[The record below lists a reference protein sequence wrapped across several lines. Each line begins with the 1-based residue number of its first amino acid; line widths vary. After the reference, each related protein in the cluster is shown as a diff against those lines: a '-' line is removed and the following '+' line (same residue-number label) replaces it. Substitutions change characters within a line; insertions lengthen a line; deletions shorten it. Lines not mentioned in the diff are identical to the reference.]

1 VAVFPLFVRFV
12 SDATG
17 RERRLALVFSTVG
30 RNGGWQ
36 VTVSHTWRRRRR
48 RRKGEH

>member
-1 VAVFPLFVRFV
+1 VAVFSLFICFV

-17 RERRLALVFSTVG
+17 RGRRLALVFSTVG
-30 RNGGWQ
+30 RNGWQ

-48 RRKGEH
+48 RREGEH